1 MELVSLLTFMRSHE
15 FFGEQWCISDMTST
29 KNGKEVSVDI
39 VRAFNMGRHNTLYV
53 TISKDARR
61 TLNVQRGDK
70 FLLKIDSE
78 GRLVYEPIRE
88 HATQRGM
95 VLER

>member
-1 MELVSLLTFMRSHE
+1 
-15 FFGEQWCISDMTST
+15 MTT
-29 KNGKEVSVDI
+29 KKNGKELSVDI
-39 VRAFNMGRHNTLYV
+39 VRAFDMGRHNTLYL

-61 TLNVQRGDK
+61 NLNLKKGDK

-88 HATQRGM
+88 STAEGGSND
-95 VLER
+95 E

>member
-1 MELVSLLTFMRSHE
+1 
-15 FFGEQWCISDMTST
+15 MTT
-29 KNGKEVSVDI
+29 KKNGEEVSVDI
-39 VRAFNMGRHNTLYV
+39 VRAFDMGRHNTLYL

-61 TLNVQRGDK
+61 NLNLKKGDK

-88 HATQRGM
+88 HAVQRG
-95 VLER
+95 VEIER